1 MTKSSGIRCSRHVP
15 KKSTIYFVT
24 EYKDDLLNIANLIPL
39 GMSVKHRLGFGFT
52 IPFFF
57 SSFRKN
63 NWYESLGPT
72 RTYPD
77 IKESATFSF
86 RIQKFPR
93 PQVSVFKSNLPVHTL
108 VPGTPLGI
116 LATEHASSSARNFA
130 FCSALSEPGNEV
142 AILNIVFTVKNW
154 FDLVTS
160 PDKNIFIYILI

>member
-52 IPFFF
+52 ILFFF

-93 PQVSVFKSNLPVHTL
+93 PQVSVFKSNLPVHTY
-108 VPGTPLGI
+108 
-116 LATEHASSSARNFA
+116 
-130 FCSALSEPGNEV
+130 
-142 AILNIVFTVKNW
+142 
-154 FDLVTS
+154 
-160 PDKNIFIYILI
+160 PDSL